1 MCMHGD
7 GLVHE
12 APLFDDP
19 EDVDEELEDG
29 DGGPLRSIRTNRGHR
44 QVCPRLYHERQ
55 QSRLDLLH
63 SFNNLLQVGVSFVV
77 SLDRS
82 LSCSALTASPLA
94 RIWSI
99 A

>member
-12 APLFDDP
+12 APLFDDIH
-19 EDVDEELEDG
+19 DVDEEVEDG
-29 DGGPLRSIRTNRGHR
+29 DGPLRSVQSNRGHR

-82 LSCSALTASPLA
+82 
-94 RIWSI
+94 I
-99 A
+99 ACLNRLVAG